1 MSTFLCF
8 LIKFPV
14 QTFNKLGMIN
24 SAPCSPTAKLTNMA
38 ILLNRSP
45 ARVNKQHPTNIFGYF
60 FKYQKQNLAR
70 KKKITNSK
78 FTPKLLCLSVQMF
91 SSSLP
96 PKKFVTTEQSGAVAK
111 FQINSILPG
120 LDNSIKDQN
129 TSAVKNFLFTKHFHR
144 QPSTQSKFN
153 ISNIDNFVPSF
164 VDWCQYNVFR
174 FSVVPV
180 PVSRQSLRI
189 TSTVSMQPWNIP
201 LSSHT
206 YSFT

>member
-60 FKYQKQNLAR
+60 FKYINNKKILPEKLTR
-70 KKKITNSK
+70 KLITNSK

-144 QPSTQSKFN
+144 QPSTQSKF
-153 ISNIDNFVPSF
+153 
-164 VDWCQYNVFR
+164 CHQYFKYR
-174 FSVVPV
+174 
-180 PVSRQSLRI
+180 
-189 TSTVSMQPWNIP
+189 
-201 LSSHT
+201 
-206 YSFT
+206 

>member
-45 ARVNKQHPTNIFGYF
+45 ARVNKQHPTNIFGYS
-60 FKYQKQNLAR
+60 FKYQKQ
-70 KKKITNSK
+70 KKISKKITNSK

-144 QPSTQSKFN
+144 QPSTQSKF
-153 ISNIDNFVPSF
+153 
-164 VDWCQYNVFR
+164 CHQYFKYR
-174 FSVVPV
+174 
-180 PVSRQSLRI
+180 
-189 TSTVSMQPWNIP
+189 
-201 LSSHT
+201 
-206 YSFT
+206 